1 MAIDDKGERMG
12 DEPCPMALVVD
23 AGRADQL
30 RLGIAEEAKRIGIER
45 NVRAV
50 LQAITSHTLEK
61 LFAFFR
67 RLDADAEDLDLL
79 GNVPLRF
86 VDKGRHLG
94 PAPGSPAAAV
104 EKDHRRRRP

>member
-1 MAIDDKGERMG
+1 MG
-12 DEPCPMALVVD
+12 DEPRPMAFIMD

-30 RLGIAEEAKRIGIER
+30 RGRIAEKPERIGIER

-50 LQAITSHTLEK
+50 FPAVASHPLEK

-67 RLDADAEDLDLL
+67 RLDADAEDLNLL
-79 GNVPLRF
+79 RNVSLGF
-86 VDKGRHLG
+86 VDEGRHLG

-104 EKDHRRRRP
+104 EKNHRRRRS